1 MTIRIGVQIQP
12 QHTSYQ
18 AMRDAWLRVEGL
30 GADTLWTWDHLL
42 PLFGDPEG
50 SSFEGWTT
58 LATMA
63 VVTSS
68 VELGALV
75 TSNPYRNPY
84 LLADM
89 ARTVDQASAGRL
101 ILGIG
106 SGGAERD
113 FRESGY
119 EFGSDI
125 ERLREL
131 DAALPLIKE
140 RLATRKPESPRG
152 RIPILIGGMGEK
164 VTLRIVAQ
172 HADIWNGMSD
182 PETLGRLNGVLDAW
196 CARIGRDPSAIERS
210 ALLIRPEQVDRADA
224 YLEAG
229 ITHLIYSVRGPE
241 YDLSQA
247 ERLLAWRGTVGSATE

>member
-1 MTIRIGVQIQP
+1 MTIRIGAQIQP

-18 AMRDAWLRVEGL
+18 AMRDAWQRCEDL
-30 GADTLWTWDHLL
+30 GVDTLWTWDHLL

-58 LATMA
+58 LAAMA
-63 VVTSS
+63 EVTSR
-68 VELGALV
+68 VEIGTLV

-89 ARTVDQASAGRL
+89 ARTVDQASGGRL

-119 EFGSDI
+119 EFGSDN

-131 DAALPLIKE
+131 DAALLVIKE

-152 RIPILIGGMGEK
+152 RIPILIGGMGER

-182 PETLGRLNGVLDAW
+182 PETLGRLNRVLNDW
-196 CARIGRDPSAIERS
+196 CFKVGRDPSAIERS
-210 ALLIRPEQVDRADA
+210 ALLIKPEQVEQADD
-224 YLEAG
+224 YLAAG
-229 ITHLIYSVRGPE
+229 ITHLIYSVRGPD
-241 YDLSQA
+241 YDLTPV
-247 ERLLAWRGTVGSATE
+247 EGLLKWRDSLP

>member
-18 AMRDAWLRVEGL
+18 AVRDAWQRCEGL
-30 GADTLWTWDHLL
+30 GVDTLWTWDHLL
-42 PLFGDPEG
+42 PLFGNPEG

-58 LATMA
+58 LAAMA
-63 VVTSS
+63 EVTSR
-68 VELGALV
+68 VEIGTLV
-75 TSNPYRNPY
+75 ASNPYRNPH

-89 ARTVDQASAGRL
+89 ARTVDQVSGGRL

-131 DAALPLIKE
+131 DAALPVIKE
-140 RLATRKPESPRG
+140 RLATRKPPSPRG
-152 RIPILIGGMGEK
+152 RVPILIGGMGER

-182 PETLGRLNGVLDAW
+182 PDTLRRLNGVLDDW
-196 CARIGRDPSAIERS
+196 CARLGRDPSAIERS
-210 ALLIRPEQVDRADA
+210 ALLIRPEQVDQADD
-224 YLEAG
+224 YLAAG
-229 ITHLIYSVRGPE
+229 ITHLIYSVRGPD
-241 YDLSQA
+241 YDLTPV
-247 ERLLAWRGTVGSATE
+247 EGLLAWRAAT